1 MPVNKWST
9 FSKHQSVPG
18 QKPFKQEQIFVCVQQ
33 LLYSVWKM
41 YPYVYSQIM
50 FTCKEMHTRFM
61 DAIEHS
67 QSYHYE

>member
-1 MPVNKWST
+1 MEHIFQTSIDAWAKAILT
-9 FSKHQSVPG
+9 ATDF
-18 QKPFKQEQIFVCVQQ
+18 FVCVQW
-33 LLYSVWKM
+33 LLCSVWKM

-61 DAIEHS
+61 DAIEYS